1 MIKNGVLAF
10 LLFISLSTVAQNH
23 VAEFGLIL
31 DNDLYTSTVND
42 KYYTNGFELYYRYL
56 NPNKNEKV
64 VKKITEFRV
73 GQYIYNPQ
81 TIRASDIDYNDRPF
95 AGVLFLEAGISRFF
109 VNQSALK
116 LKTQLGFVGP
126 NAFGDEVQ
134 WRFHTVFN
142 YKPVSGWEYQIS
154 NSLLVQAEVFYAK
167 HLTHLNSKKTVD
179 VLAQAEVKVGTTW
192 NEISV
197 GPVLRIGFKKLLSI
211 SDSNLYD
218 AALRYDGNYRETSE
232 FYFFISPKVNYQVYD
247 ATIQGSLF
255 HNNSPVTF
263 PLIPIRFQGE
273 AGFKYRKN
281 RWNLSYTFNYTAQEV
296 DNIVN
301 EGYYYGSIGV
311 GYFLTSTVSKAEGA
325 RN

>member
-1 MIKNGVLAF
+1 MIEIRLLV
-10 LLFISLSTVAQNH
+10 LLFVISCNAVAQNH

-31 DNDLYTSTVND
+31 ENDLYTSTVND

-56 NPNKNEKV
+56 NPTKNEKV

-126 NAFGDEVQ
+126 NAFGEEVQ

-142 YKPVSGWEYQIS
+142 YKPVSGWEYQIN

-167 HLTHLNSKKTVD
+167 HLKHLNSKKTVD
-179 VLAQAEVKVGTTW
+179 VLAQAEVKIGTIW
-192 NEISV
+192 SQINF
-197 GPVLRIGFKKLLSI
+197 GPVLRIGLKKLHPV

-218 AALRYDGNYRETSE
+218 AALRYDKKYRENSE
-232 FYFFISPKVNYQVYD
+232 FYFFISPKVNYQAYD

-255 HNNSPVTF
+255 EDKSPVTF
-263 PLIPIRFQGE
+263 DVVPFRFQGE
-273 AGFKYRKN
+273 AGLKYRKN
-281 RWNLSYTFNYTAQEV
+281 NWNFHYTFNYTTREV

-311 GYFLTSTVSKAEGA
+311 GYFLFASD
-325 RN
+325 